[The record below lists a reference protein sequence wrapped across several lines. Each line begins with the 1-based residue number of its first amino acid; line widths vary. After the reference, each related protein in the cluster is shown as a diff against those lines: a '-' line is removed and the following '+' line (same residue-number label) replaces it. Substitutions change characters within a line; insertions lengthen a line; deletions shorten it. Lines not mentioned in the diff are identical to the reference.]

1 MALTP
6 TQLKLIGKGGE
17 IAGGAIGTGIA
28 TRKTEADIANIDKIA
43 ELQRKQELG
52 MLGLSDQERLM
63 LEQTYGGQLRDI
75 GAEGEARRRQQMASY
90 DIFGG
95 AALQQAA
102 LTDAS
107 LAEAQAKATAA
118 ITQADLQRKA
128 QQEAELQKR
137 LELEGKRES
146 ERQKAFGGLVAK
158 GITDL
163 STLPSEKIEEE
174 GQLNPVL
181 IKAIKEKFNFSSDRE
196 ATDFAKLMK
205 EDPEMAMLLGG
216 TL

>member
-17 IAGGAIGTGIA
+17 LAGGAIGTAIA
-28 TRKTEADIANIDKIA
+28 TRKTEADVANLDRIA

-52 MLGLSDQERLM
+52 MLGLSDQERAM

-102 LTDAS
+102 LTDAAM
-107 LAEAQAKATAA
+107 AEAQAKATAA
-118 ITQADLQRKA
+118 ITQADLQRQA

-137 LELEGKRES
+137 LTAEGKREA

-158 GITDL
+158 GITDI

-174 GQLNPVL
+174 GQINPL
-181 IKAIKEKFNFSSDRE
+181 ILKALEEQYGLSRTEAVRFLKFQQ
-196 ATDFAKLMK
+196 
-205 EDPEMAMLLGG
+205 EDKEMAALLGE

>member
-17 IAGGAIGTGIA
+17 LAGGAIGTAIA
-28 TRKTEADIANIDKIA
+28 TRKTDADIANIDRIA

-52 MLGLSDQERLM
+52 MLGLTDQERAM
-63 LEQTYGGQLRDI
+63 LEQTYGGQIRDI

-102 LTDAS
+102 LTDAAM
-107 LAEAQAKATAA
+107 AEAQAKATAA
-118 ITQADLQRKA
+118 ITQADLQRQA

-137 LELEGKRES
+137 LTAEGKREAD
-146 ERQKAFGGLVAK
+146 RQKAFGGLVAK
-158 GITDL
+158 GITDI

-174 GQLNPVL
+174 GQINPLVL
-181 IKAIKEKFNFSSDRE
+181 KALETQYGLSRAEAVRFLKFQQQD
-196 ATDFAKLMK
+196 K
-205 EDPEMAMLLGG
+205 EMAALLGE